1 MSHAIKLKDSNVEF
15 GSAEEQMGVTDQCNW
30 RNGEAG
36 RFSIT
41 QELR

>member
-15 GSAEEQMGVTDQCNW
+15 GSAEEQLGVSDQCIW